1 MSRHVTRGV
10 NEAGLQLWVI
20 FCVDLDNLF
29 RQERVLTLAVTEGKV
44 PLLKQSLH
52 FHVLQ

>member
-1 MSRHVTRGV
+1 MSRHGGINKAV
-10 NEAGLQLWVI
+10 LQLWVI

-29 RQERVLTLAVTEGKV
+29 RQERLFTLAVTEGKV

-52 FHVLQ
+52 FHVLH